1 MSKRD
6 GKTEIAI
13 GDEGGRVFLRFK
25 EPIAWVAL
33 DPQNAF
39 DIGEAIA
46 RAAHKA
52 RFGGEAPADSSYL
65 AQQVRA
71 RLTDQL
77 RDRLIISISTMLR
90 SLQEQGKSPG
100 QMALHVVDTI
110 LSEVA

>member
-1 MSKRD
+1 MSD
-6 GKTEIAI
+6 GKTNIAI
-13 GDEGGRVFLRFK
+13 GDENGRVFLRFQK
-25 EPIAWVAL
+25 PMAWIAL

-52 RFGGEAPADSSYL
+52 RFGETPTDSAYL
-65 AQQVRA
+65 AQQVKA

-77 RDRLIISISTMLR
+77 RDRLIINISTMLR